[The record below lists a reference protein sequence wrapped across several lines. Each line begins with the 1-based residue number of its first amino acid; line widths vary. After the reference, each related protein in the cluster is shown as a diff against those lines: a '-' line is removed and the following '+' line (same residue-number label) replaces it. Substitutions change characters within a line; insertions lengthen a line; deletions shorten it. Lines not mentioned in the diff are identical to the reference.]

1 MTVTVRRATHEDLAI
16 IVEFNLAMAAESEDK
31 GLVPEVLTA
40 GVEHLF
46 DESADGF
53 YLMAEVDGASA
64 GSLMVTYEWSD
75 WRDGR
80 FWWIQSVY
88 VLPEFRR
95 KAVYSKMHAWVRKAA
110 STDDNVCGI
119 RLYVEKQNIGAQ
131 ATYQSLGMVATH
143 YDMYEEEFDRD
154 KGNRG

>member
-1 MTVTVRRATHEDLAI
+1 MTVTVRRATREDLAT

-31 GLVPEVLTA
+31 GLLPEVLTA

-46 DESADGF
+46 SESADGF

-131 ATYQSLGMVATH
+131 ATYQSLGMIATH
-143 YDMYEEEFDRD
+143 YAMYEEEFDRD
-154 KGNRG
+154 

>member
-16 IVEFNLAMAAESEDK
+16 IVEFNLAMAAESEDRE
-31 GLVPEVLTA
+31 LVPEVLTA
-40 GVEHLF
+40 GVEHLLC
-46 DESADGF
+46 ETADGF

-95 KAVYSKMHAWVRKAA
+95 KAVYSKMHDWVRRAA
-110 STDDNVCGI
+110 GADGNVCGI

-131 ATYQSLGMVATH
+131 ATYRNLGMVRAG

-154 KGNRG
+154 KGDRG